1 METIKEKSMN
11 TKEIDLDISYKIIN
25 DNFILYINITN
36 YSSEEQEFYFVNDTG
51 ALARNGINIL
61 NTKYEK
67 LIPYERAFIS
77 PVHSNLETNPDK
89 LLPNETKQY
98 ELSASI
104 LKENNNLIL
113 FFKGISF
120 KIPKDEKFYMTF
132 GFLGITSNILEIVI

>member
-1 METIKEKSMN
+1 MN
-11 TKEIDLDISYKIIN
+11 TKEIDLNISYKIIN

-36 YSSEEQEFYFVNDTG
+36 YSSKEQEFYFVNDTG

-77 PVHSNLETNPDK
+77 PAHSNLETNPYK

-98 ELSASI
+98 ELSASV

-120 KIPKDEKFYMTF
+120 KIPQDEKFYITF
-132 GFLGITSNILEIVI
+132 GFLDTTSNILEIVI